1 MLVPVEHLGKLG
13 IPSVALLWLSRTQ
26 VPYHTTLPYLAGLV
40 WCCPHNT
47 VFLVDETVFDFGHEK
62 DVRGKAKHRA
72 TLSKKFL
79 LVGRLLLIHQRW
91 YRYHISRQG
100 QYTASNQQILSRQ
113 HLKLLLILLPGI
125 VSQAPFISLLWQS
138 SRLFDAR
145 TPHQTH
151 TG

>member
-1 MLVPVEHLGKLG
+1 MKRYSILDTRKTSEETQNIVPH
-13 IPSVALLWLSRTQ
+13 SQ
-26 VPYHTTLPYLAGLV
+26 
-40 WCCPHNT
+40 NN
-47 VFLVDETVFDFGHEK
+47 
-62 DVRGKAKHRA
+62 
-72 TLSKKFL
+72 FL

-100 QYTASNQQILSRQ
+100 QYTASYQQIILSRQ